1 MKLGVLTTGALGW
14 KTLAGRWRRH
24 MPGWLAQTPVFL
36 DVQDFEGWES
46 KLPKLRRLPWLRAA
60 LRGRR
65 AARAAIAVGCDK
77 LFVCTIVDAPL
88 LPLGAARYVVYGDAT
103 PRQLD
108 ALYYG
113 DAHDTPRKR
122 FLRARVSRLG
132 EHGHVFACMSEW
144 YREGVMEDY
153 GVSSANARMLRPFVD
168 TELWTPQE
176 RSPEQP
182 LRMLFVGA
190 DFDRKGG
197 DVIIELAGRFD
208 PGQLE
213 WHVVTKEPAQAPA
226 GVFFHTG
233 LQADSE
239 ALVSLARSCDAFVFP
254 TRADCSPL
262 AVVEAASSGLAV
274 AATRLGGIPDMVAD
288 GLSGHLA
295 SEPTPDEFE
304 QIIRRWLDDSELI
317 VRQGRAGRERAL
329 ALFSAKAHGEQLLEC
344 LA

>member
-1 MKLGVLTTGALGW
+1 
-14 KTLAGRWRRH
+14 
-24 MPGWLAQTPVFL
+24 
-36 DVQDFEGWES
+36 
-46 KLPKLRRLPWLRAA
+46 
-60 LRGRR
+60 
-65 AARAAIAVGCDK
+65 
-77 LFVCTIVDAPL
+77 
-88 LPLGAARYVVYGDAT
+88 
-103 PRQLD
+103 
-108 ALYYG
+108 
-113 DAHDTPRKR
+113 
-122 FLRARVSRLG
+122 
-132 EHGHVFACMSEW
+132 
-144 YREGVMEDY
+144 MEDY
-153 GVSSANARMLRPFVD
+153 GVSSANARILRPFVD

-176 RSPEQP
+176 RSPERP

-239 ALVSLARSCDAFVFP
+239 ALVSLARSCGAFVFP

-295 SEPTPDEFE
+295 SEPTADEFE